1 MVCENEKQN
10 DYKIMIIKYIN
21 VKYSYLKINNK
32 IKNEFS
38 YIYEDKYL
46 NDSIYV
52 LNSNLIRQ
60 SFLRKKHLMP

>member
-1 MVCENEKQN
+1 
-10 DYKIMIIKYIN
+10 MIIKYIDT
-21 VKYSYLKINNK
+21 KYSYLKLNSK

-38 YIYEDKYL
+38 YIYNDKYL

-60 SFLRKKHLMP
+60 SFVRKKHLIP

>member
-1 MVCENEKQN
+1 
-10 DYKIMIIKYIN
+10 MIIKYIN
-21 VKYSYLKINNK
+21 VKYFYLKIDSK

-38 YIYEDKYL
+38 YIYDDKYL

-60 SFLRKKHLMP
+60 SFVRRKHLMP